1 MHRKILELLKE
12 RSPSYLSGE
21 EMAHLFSV
29 SRTSIWKNIQALQS
43 DGYLIDR
50 SPRLGYRLVEVPD
63 LLLPAEI
70 GRELHTKIIASSEE
84 LIHHFRQIDS
94 TNNAL
99 KNLAEKG
106 APEGTVVVAEE
117 QTGGRGRLGRSW
129 SSPFGKGIWM
139 SVLLKPPLAP
149 QDTPLFTLLAAAAVV
164 KGILVNLPDLPVGI
178 KWPNDLLIKNRKVCG
193 ILTELKAEADLL
205 HYLVIG
211 IGININLREED
222 FPAEIKNTATSL
234 YLENNNQEVSRQ
246 KLTGSILQEMD
257 NSYLD
262 YLNNGP
268 GMVISKWKKYNIT
281 LGKNVT
287 IKTIR
292 GSFSGKAADLDSDGA
307 LIVEE
312 EKGIKKRF
320 QAGEVALEKFTGGTD
335 PF

>member
-1 MHRKILELLKE
+1 MRHKILKLLKD

-21 EMAHLFSV
+21 EMAQLLNV
-29 SRTSIWKNIQALQS
+29 SRTSIWKNIHSLQS
-43 DGYLIDR
+43 DGYRIKG
-50 SPRLGYRLVEVPD
+50 SPRLGYRLAGIPD
-63 LLLPAEI
+63 LLFPAEI
-70 GRELHTKIIASSEE
+70 AGELQTKIIASSPEI
-84 LIHHFRQIDS
+84 IHHYRQIDS
-94 TNNAL
+94 TNSAL
-99 KNLAEKG
+99 KTLAEKG
-106 APEGTVVVAEE
+106 APEGTIVIAEE
-117 QTGGRGRLGRSW
+117 QTGGRGRMGRSW
-129 SSPFGKGIWM
+129 SSPFSKGIWL
-139 SVLLKPPLAP
+139 SILLKPPLAP

-178 KWPNDLLIKNRKVCG
+178 KWPNDLLINNRKVCG

-211 IGININLREED
+211 IGLNVNSKEED
-222 FPAEIKNTATSL
+222 FPAELRNTATSL
-234 YLENNNQEVSRQ
+234 YLENNKEEVSRQ
-246 KLTGSILQEMD
+246 KLASSILQEMD

-268 GMVISKWKKYNIT
+268 GMVISAWKKYNIT
-281 LGKNVT
+281 LGKDVT
-287 IKTIR
+287 IKTVQ

-320 QAGEVALEKFTGGTD
+320 QAGEVTLENFTGGQD